1 MFLSRQSSAPVGSG
15 PVSTDS
21 HGARILGITSFFT
34 AFACTAVILRVY
46 VRIFM
51 LKMMGADDYV
61 MLVAMVCS
69 VAVLTFVVLEVQLG
83 VGEHFGNPHLMMNYG
98 QIVHWSYHHAWIL
111 IIGITCVKL
120 SVGIFL
126 LRLIQGKLY
135 RASSSW
141 QRSMLNSNRC
151 IIGWMAFLLA
161 FTFACVCTLI
171 FQCLPVEAAWNFDLK
186 ANPKTKCYSPNV
198 FRSIGL
204 FNGAINLFTDFVFA
218 SLPIPVI
225 VPLQINLRTKISLIF
240 ILSLGYFACAASIVK
255 EYYLSSFFANTDNQL
270 LVPPSSWLK
279 RRYRANV
286 VASDDT
292 FNVWSFIEINAGI
305 LAACLPT
312 LRPLFATLIKNRSIL
327 KYSDTDRTKV
337 GGARHRYLP
346 QQDDKELLSMPSR
359 STFNGTVDEDHSV
372 GTSGGNGMFG
382 DGSNHHGHDSVASS
396 SPPARLG
403 KAIED
408 GVGGED
414 GVMSRLQGPHRAYV
428 QRGRDSRDWK
438 DPGGIFRTT
447 EFSVTR

>member
-1 MFLSRQSSAPVGSG
+1 MFLSRQSPAPVDSG

-21 HGARILGITSFFT
+21 HGAKILGITSFFT

-111 IIGITCVKL
+111 IIGITCVKI

-135 RASSSW
+135 R
-141 QRSMLNSNRC
+141 RC

-186 ANPKTKCYSPNV
+186 AKPKTKCYSPIV
-198 FRSIGL
+198 FRNIGL

-225 VPLQINLRTKISLIF
+225 IPLQINLRTKISLIF

-255 EYYLSSFFANTDNQL
+255 EYYLSSFFANMDNQF
-270 LVPPSSWLK
+270 
-279 RRYRANV
+279 
-286 VASDDT
+286 DDT
-292 FNVWSFIEINAGI
+292 FNVWSFIEFNAGI

-312 LRPLFATLIKNRSIL
+312 LRPLFATLLKNRSIL
-327 KYSDTDRTKV
+327 KYSDTDNCTKV

-346 QQDDKELLSMPSR
+346 QQDDKELLSMPSGF
-359 STFNGTVDEDHSV
+359 TFNGTVDEDHNV
-372 GTSGGNGMFG
+372 RTSGGNGMFG
-382 DGSNHHGHDSVASS
+382 DGSNLHGHDSVASS
-396 SPPARLG
+396 IPTPRLG
-403 KAIED
+403 KATEED
-408 GVGGED
+408 DGAGED
-414 GVMSRLQGPHRAYV
+414 GVMSRPQGLHRAYV
-428 QRGRDSRDWK
+428 QSGRDSRDWRDQRDWK
-438 DPGGIFRTT
+438 DPGRGGSLGRLN
-447 EFSVTR
+447 SR